1 MSIMNLI
8 AEQPLILVFAVISIL
23 LLLFGIGTVMF
34 MAMREAA
41 KRRPKRR
48 EKPGKGAL
56 HDLEMVEE
64 KHIEDG
70 GMNPILRE
78 TPKGGGQEE
87 EANGFAQTASA
98 ANGESE
104 TAVPVSLPGTEAVE
118 TGSKSSEESNEEKP
132 DDAVQDILNSVFVDD
147 EANAL
152 METLLSGTEDIS
164 AKEVLTF
171 ARQIADELGVSSAT
185 PQGV

>member
-23 LLLFGIGTVMF
+23 LLLFGIGVVVVM
-34 MAMREAA
+34 ALREAA
-41 KRRPKRR
+41 KKRPKRR

-70 GMNPILRE
+70 GMLPVLAE
-78 TPKGGGQEE
+78 GGGQQEQ
-87 EANGFAQTASA
+87 ANGFAPVANAS
-98 ANGESE
+98 GETE
-104 TAVPVSLPGTEAVE
+104 GEVAVAVTLPGAEAVE
-118 TGSKSSEESNEEKP
+118 TGSKPPEESTEEKP

-147 EANAL
+147 ESNAL
-152 METLLSGTEDIS
+152 METLLAGTEDIP
-164 AKEVLTF
+164 AEELLTF
-171 ARQIADELGVSSAT
+171 ARQIADGLGVSSTA